1 VVAVASAVVVFH
13 PLGFSAWFDEAYSY
27 GMATRPLRSLFAH
40 WIWGSE
46 SNMVLYYL
54 ILKAWL
60 GITGLVGIAPGEVV
74 LRLPSALFA
83 VAASVV
89 VYGIGRRLFGTLAGM
104 VAAGLY
110 LANFLQMIV
119 AQMARSY
126 SLELFLLA
134 LSWYALVAALDSKSS
149 SRRWW
154 AVFVISGVLSVY
166 AALFSGLVLVSQ
178 AVALVALLVMPGPW
192 RDRVRHAAPEALLS
206 FGLAA
211 ALVVPIGVDAAVH
224 GGPVWVPPVHFID
237 VRKFLLFLGG
247 GSHPYEI
254 AVIAA
259 AAAGFL
265 LAIPGL
271 LANRGPFGRLVRARP
286 DTLGGAVA
294 IAAWWVVPLVISF
307 GLTQPGL
314 NLHLFFNRY
323 LVVVVP
329 ALCLL
334 AGLGVSL
341 LPWRAAQLAAGVG
354 LVIVAWPQLLLYYQY
369 AQVQDFSDPVRWV
382 EQRYQPGDGLICLP
396 AIQCAIPVEY
406 YLQASRGPAHFDAD
420 SPGRFSWD
428 SGRGVPFDAAT
439 VLDYTARHRR
449 VFVIFGPLGANDAL
463 QAEDKALESTLGDH
477 YQQVGHA
484 AGHGAA
490 VDSAVTL
497 YQVHP

>member
-1 VVAVASAVVVFH
+1 MVAVASTATVFH
-13 PLGFSAWFDEAYSY
+13 RLGFSAWFDEGYSY
-27 GMATRPLRSLFAH
+27 GIATQPLHTLFAH
-40 WIWGSE
+40 WVWGSE

-54 ILKAWL
+54 VLKAWL
-60 GITGLVGIAPGEVV
+60 GVIGLVGIAPSEVV
-74 LRLPSALFA
+74 LRLPSAVFA
-83 VAASVV
+83 VAASLL
-89 VYGIGRRLFGTLAGM
+89 VYAIGRRLFGTLAGL
-104 VAAGLY
+104 VAAGLH

-134 LSWYALVAALDSKSS
+134 LSWYALVAALDGKNS

-154 AVFVISGVLSVY
+154 AVFVISSVLSVY
-166 AALFSGLVLVSQ
+166 AALFSGLVLVAQ
-178 AVALVALLVMPGPW
+178 AVALVALLVLPGPW
-192 RDRVRHAAPEALLS
+192 RNRVRHALPQALLS

-211 ALVVPIGVDAAVH
+211 ALVVPIGVDAVVH
-224 GGPVWVPPVHFID
+224 GGPVWVPPVHFLD
-237 VRKFLLFLGG
+237 VRKFLLFLAG
-247 GSHPYEI
+247 GSHRYEI

-265 LAIPGL
+265 LALAGAM
-271 LANRGPFGRLVRARP
+271 ANRGPFVRLVRARP

-294 IAAWWVVPLVISF
+294 IASWFLVPLVISF
-307 GLTQPGL
+307 ALTQPGL

-329 ALCLL
+329 AVCLL

-354 LVIVAWPQLLLYYQY
+354 LIIVAWPQLLLYYQY

-396 AIQCAIPVEY
+396 AIQCGIPVEY
-406 YLQASRGPAHFDAD
+406 YLKASRGPAHFDSD
-420 SPGRFSWD
+420 SPGRFSWA
-428 SGRGVPFDAAT
+428 SGRSVPLDTAN
-439 VLDYTARHRR
+439 VLDYAARHPR
-449 VFVIFGPLGANDAL
+449 VFVIFGPLGASDAL
-463 QAEDKALESTLGDH
+463 QADDRALESVLGDH

-484 AGHGAA
+484 TGHGAA